1 MKQPPET
8 DIAVNTMRARLTV
21 LGFNLAIITFQIGL
35 VLDADMKGAD
45 GVTSPFYGFSLGL
58 ALLLGALV
66 TIVSLVV
73 FIASAR
79 LNREGTCDVHLVIAG
94 DLLMYLSLLMTLF
107 VFIDPYQ
114 AELDQIA
121 LRLSHDDLEMI
132 HGIIRNFGSL
142 AWLGAGYLAPGL
154 LLLRTN
160 IAIWRRIVAF
170 VLYNSALF
178 ALTWLI
184 LLAGSL
190 ERGVP
195 SPSLRDVLVSALMG
209 PLNW

>member
-1 MKQPPET
+1 MENPPET

-35 VLDADMKGAD
+35 VLDAVPQGTD
-45 GVTSPFYGFSLGL
+45 GVMSPFYGFSLGL

-79 LNREGTCDVHLVIAG
+79 LNREGTCDVHLVVAG
-94 DLLMYLSLLMTLF
+94 DLLMYLSLIMTLF

-114 AELDQIA
+114 AELDRLA
-121 LRLSHDDLEMI
+121 SRLSHDDLDMI
-132 HGIIRNFGSL
+132 HGIIRNLGSL
-142 AWLGAGYLAPGL
+142 VWIGAGYVAPGL
-154 LLLRTN
+154 LLLRAPV
-160 IAIWRRIVAF
+160 AIWRRIVAF
-170 VLYNSALF
+170 VFYNCSLF
-178 ALTWLI
+178 GLTWLI
-184 LLAGSL
+184 LLAGNL

-195 SPSLRDVLVSALMG
+195 SPLLRDVLVSTVMG